1 MLLRCVAD
9 YSVLDFSRLQRGTL
23 TKSTVVTK
31 NTELV
36 WTLVTTLEATTHVL
50 PQLITVVPEVSRI
63 YSLSMDEMVLQQFT
77 MPSEG
82 NDWRLT
88 LVIWP
93 MIIAVAKLKR
103 IGTLAPT
110 TTHNMVDGILG
121 EATKWAVIRCICQP
135 LYHYTQAM

>member
-1 MLLRCVAD
+1 MCCRLFCPV
-9 YSVLDFSRLQRGTL
+9 SRLSPFTEGDINKEYSGPDFT
-23 TKSTVVTK
+23 
-31 NTELV
+31 NTEYL
-36 WTLVTTLEATTHVL
+36 WTLVTLEVTAHVL

-63 YSLSMDEMVLQQFT
+63 YSLSMDEMVFQQFT

-93 MIIAVAKLKR
+93 MIISGAKLKH

-121 EATKWAVIRCICQP
+121 EATKWAIIRCICQP
-135 LYHYTQAM
+135 TLQAM

>member
-1 MLLRCVAD
+1 MD
-9 YSVLDFSRLQRGTL
+9 PSNNFGGYNSRPSTTDNSCSRGI
-23 TKSTVVTK
+23 K
-31 NTELV
+31 NLFFI
-36 WTLVTTLEATTHVL
+36 HG
-50 PQLITVVPEVSRI
+50 
-63 YSLSMDEMVLQQFT
+63 EMVFQQFT

-93 MIIAVAKLKR
+93 MIIAGAKLMR

-121 EATKWAVIRCICQP
+121 EATKWAIIRCICQP
-135 LYHYTQAM
+135 TLQAM